1 MRGIIR
7 PPTCCTRRYGR
18 SGNHVQQK
26 GSLVDAERLRF
37 DFSHVDPLEKEEV
50 VSIEEIVNKR
60 ILDNSEVMT
69 EQLGYDQA
77 IERGALALFG
87 EKYGDDVR
95 VLSMGGDF
103 SVELCG
109 GTHARRTG
117 DIGLLKIVSESG
129 IAAGIRRIEAVTG
142 RGALVRLDAVEE
154 QLNAVAEAVRGSR
167 EELVDK
173 VKVLLE
179 SNRRLEKEVQSLRS
193 LSAESESASLAA
205 RAIEIEGIKVLS
217 SQVAGDSSAVM
228 ALFDGLRERLGDCV
242 IALGYLEKG
251 KVSLVCG
258 VNKKLTNQLKA
269 SDLVRYVGAQV
280 GARGGGRDDM
290 AKAGGGDNPEALD
303 GALGTVAAWVAEK
316 L

>member
-1 MRGIIR
+1 M
-7 PPTCCTRRYGR
+7 
-18 SGNHVQQK
+18 
-26 GSLVDAERLRF
+26 RF
-37 DFSHVDPLEKEEV
+37 DFSHIDPLEKEEV

-109 GTHARRTG
+109 GTHTRRTG

-167 EELVDK
+167 EELVD
-173 VKVLLE
+173 
-179 SNRRLEKEVQSLRS
+179 
-193 LSAESESASLAA
+193 
-205 RAIEIEGIKVLS
+205 
-217 SQVAGDSSAVM
+217 
-228 ALFDGLRERLGDCV
+228 
-242 IALGYLEKG
+242 
-251 KVSLVCG
+251 
-258 VNKKLTNQLKA
+258 
-269 SDLVRYVGAQV
+269 
-280 GARGGGRDDM
+280 
-290 AKAGGGDNPEALD
+290 
-303 GALGTVAAWVAEK
+303 
-316 L
+316 